1 MMRKDYE
8 MYYNER
14 LSQCEVCL
22 NKRIDKKSNCG
33 IYEEKPDY
41 VLNSEKE
48 CLKYSSE
55 NPLVI
60 NSDNIE
66 FLALLGGIFGFC
78 IGDVLG
84 VPVEFLPREEMKKN
98 KVNEM
103 RAYGTYDQYFGAWS
117 DDTSLTLCL
126 IDSLRNGY
134 NITDIADKFM
144 KFYYRNLWTPFGE
157 VFDIG
162 NRTAL
167 SIEQMAMGV
176 KPAECG
182 GNKESDNGNG
192 SLMRVLPLAYY
203 LKNFE
208 PLKKIEIIKEVSS
221 LTHSHKRSILA
232 CIFYVEFAIN
242 LLMKKSKSEAYKN
255 SVIFVKEYCI
265 SDYKSEFCYFERIL
279 NGKAD
284 ELKEEEIMSGGY
296 VIDTLEA
303 VIWSFLNSEDYKSS
317 VFSAVNLGGDTDTT
331 GAITGGLSGIFY
343 GFDNIPD
350 NWVQILARKKDIY
363 SLLEQFYDSR
373 QEF

>member
-84 VPVEFLPREEMKKN
+84 VPVEFLPREEMKKD

-103 RAYGTYDQYFGAWS
+103 RAYGTYDQYYGAWS

-134 NITDIADKFM
+134 NINDIAD
-144 KFYYRNLWTPFGE
+144 N
-157 VFDIG
+157 
-162 NRTAL
+162 
-167 SIEQMAMGV
+167 
-176 KPAECG
+176 
-182 GNKESDNGNG
+182 
-192 SLMRVLPLAYY
+192 Y
-203 LKNFE
+203 LKVLRRNGKYFQ
-208 PLKKIEIIKEVSS
+208 LD
-221 LTHSHKRSILA
+221 
-232 CIFYVEFAIN
+232 
-242 LLMKKSKSEAYKN
+242 KSKFQSLNENKKRNDLLNY
-255 SVIFVKEYCI
+255 FVR
-265 SDYKSEFCYFERIL
+265 F
-279 NGKAD
+279 
-284 ELKEEEIMSGGY
+284 
-296 VIDTLEA
+296 
-303 VIWSFLNSEDYKSS
+303 EDYTNR
-317 VFSAVNLGGDTDTT
+317 FEANLNHFKANKLKILSTKDEIYLLNNIVYSGNYYFKFKVKDTNENCRRR
-331 GAITGGLSGIFY
+331 LC
-343 GFDNIPD
+343 
-350 NWVQILARKKDIY
+350 KKKW
-363 SLLEQFYDSR
+363 R
-373 QEF
+373 